1 MSPATVFLAIVA
13 AVIAFWAGSRW
24 RHNKRT
30 WADHK
35 LTAEGLR
42 SLRKLRWVTLKAA
55 VAAIVATL
63 LYLAATGAISFASL
77 DRSTAPSHAPS
88 SARPSNR

>member
-1 MSPATVFLAIVA
+1 MGPATVVLVIIAV
-13 AVIAFWAGSRW
+13 VIAFWAGDRW

-35 LTAEGLR
+35 LTSDGLK
-42 SLRKLRWVTLKAA
+42 SLRKLRWVTFKAA

-63 LYLAATGAISFASL
+63 LYLAATGAISFAGRNHVGPL
-77 DRSTAPSHAPS
+77 HPS
-88 SARPSNR
+88 SSTRSADR